1 MKAYRFILASIT
13 AALVGCGGGDGDSIL
28 GDTTITN
35 EAQTIPEG
43 SYVRYVLQTGTYNA
57 QISSSNHGVIME
69 WIGGSNC
76 ATSSEVKSYDFT
88 CTMTQQ
94 GQLKISNPTL
104 LGLGGDELVTIKI
117 VKK

>member
-13 AALVGCGGGDGDSIL
+13 AALVGCGGGGGDSIL